1 MFGSVAL
8 TYVFAKTIGLTV
20 EPTGLVNADQ
30 ITTVAMISMTSIGI
44 LGLWVIMFPFDVINI
59 GIGLVSTLG
68 VPAFLMLAPLVYN
81 TVFKDAI
88 ALDPSKA
95 MQLTV
100 AIPTDAIWFVV
111 INVLL
116 MTAIMVV
123 GRIVVTRLENKN
135 PQLMQ

>member
-1 MFGSVAL
+1 
-8 TYVFAKTIGLTV
+8 
-20 EPTGLVNADQ
+20 
-30 ITTVAMISMTSIGI
+30 
-44 LGLWVIMFPFDVINI
+44 
-59 GIGLVSTLG
+59 
-68 VPAFLMLAPLVYN
+68 VYN
-81 TVFKDAI
+81 AIFKDAI

-100 AIPTDAIWFVV
+100 AIPTSAIWFVV